1 MPATVAAVSTFL
13 GLTPARPVDDD
24 ALTAAVAAA
33 NDWVSEVRP
42 DLTVGDDGKP
52 LPLWPPRATQAAVQY
67 AARLYGRRG
76 SVQGVAAFQDVG
88 VTLLP
93 ALDPDIRSL
102 LELGNF
108 QRSVVA

>member
-1 MPATVAAVSTFL
+1 MPATVASVQTFL
-13 GLTPARPVDDD
+13 GLSPARPMDDD
-24 ALTAAVAAA
+24 ALAAAVAAA
-33 NDWVSEVRP
+33 NDWVTEMRP
-42 DLTVGDDGKP
+42 DLTLDESGAE
-52 LPLWPPRATQAAVQY
+52 LPSWPPRADQAAVQY

-88 VTLLP
+88 DTLLP
-93 ALDPDIRSL
+93 ALDPDIRAL